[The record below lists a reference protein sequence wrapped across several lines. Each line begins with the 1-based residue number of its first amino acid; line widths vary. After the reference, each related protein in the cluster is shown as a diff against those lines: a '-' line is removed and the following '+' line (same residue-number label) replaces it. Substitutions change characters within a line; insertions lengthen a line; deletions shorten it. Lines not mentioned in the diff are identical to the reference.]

1 LATKNDSNILVVDSK
16 FMAMVD
22 SHMTRAICDLVPSGF
37 LSLSKS
43 QHDDLAAECMISI
56 GLIAAIFE
64 ADNSDK
70 ALSARQ
76 DRRDLDKELD
86 NKFDPKESIDTF
98 QHRWQRAL
106 DEYDSHVWV
115 PKFSFDHVGDWEC
128 IEHLIHLLGGSLQKG
143 VSDKFEE
150 KKLKY
155 KTKRLDPP
163 GLTVFWEVLR
173 SEHVL
178 LDL

>member
-1 LATKNDSNILVVDSK
+1 MTKNYSNILVVDSK

-37 LSLSKS
+37 LSLSQS

-76 DRRDLDKELD
+76 DHRDLDKELH
-86 NKFDPKESIDTF
+86 NKFDPNESIDSGNG
-98 QHRWQRAL
+98 A
-106 DEYDSHVWV
+106 
-115 PKFSFDHVGDWEC
+115 
-128 IEHLIHLLGGSLQKG
+128 
-143 VSDKFEE
+143 
-150 KKLKY
+150 
-155 KTKRLDPP
+155 
-163 GLTVFWEVLR
+163 
-173 SEHVL
+173 
-178 LDL
+178 

>member
-1 LATKNDSNILVVDSK
+1 MTKNYSNILVVDSK

-76 DRRDLDKELD
+76 DHRDQTRSSTTSSTRM
-86 NKFDPKESIDTF
+86 NPSTRFSI
-98 QHRWQRAL
+98 
-106 DEYDSHVWV
+106 
-115 PKFSFDHVGDWEC
+115 
-128 IEHLIHLLGGSLQKG
+128 GGNG
-143 VSDKFEE
+143 A
-150 KKLKY
+150 
-155 KTKRLDPP
+155 
-163 GLTVFWEVLR
+163 
-173 SEHVL
+173 
-178 LDL
+178 